1 MNNLSRKEIRGARI
15 TLYEA
20 AKFKFKDFLSESV
33 VEKLNALRKEKD
45 K

>member
-1 MNNLSRKEIRGARI
+1 MNNVSSEEIRRVRMRDMKAER
-15 TLYEA
+15 
-20 AKFKFKDFLSESV
+20 FKFKDFLSESV